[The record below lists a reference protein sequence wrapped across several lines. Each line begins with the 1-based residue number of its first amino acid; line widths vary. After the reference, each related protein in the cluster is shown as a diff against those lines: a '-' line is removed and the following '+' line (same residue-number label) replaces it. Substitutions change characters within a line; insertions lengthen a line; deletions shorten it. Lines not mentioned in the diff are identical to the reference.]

1 MAIYHL
7 DAKVI
12 SRGKGQNAIAAAA
25 YRSGERLYDEEAAQQ
40 KYYPSPEGRIVF
52 TDIMAPKDAPEWVH
66 DRNTLW
72 NNVERRENRKDA
84 QLAREFEIGLPHELT
99 DKQREWLIKDFA
111 REAFVRHGYAVDI
124 AIHAPTGDSDKRND
138 HAHLMVTM
146 RTLGPEGFAA
156 KKDRSLNSP
165 EQLEAWREQWETLA
179 NRHLERHGHEARID
193 RRSLKEQGIDRE
205 PTVHLGYAAAEMA
218 KRGAESDR
226 VNQLLGILD
235 RNEIRV
241 DLKAMDEE
249 LKRLQEIKAQEQ
261 KRDELA
267 KTEEQKR
274 EDMAKAERAAKIARF
289 QADMAARAAAPPK
302 PERRGPEPQVTR
314 PHIEIQIDHAVAEAE
329 ARRIAEA
336 TARRVAARKADM
348 DAAMGKG
355 WELGTATEASGWK
368 KDPAAPALPPQSQP
382 QPGAQP
388 ATRPTVEERPFV
400 NSNPV
405 RSGLNMARSG
415 LHVANSATGKVTK
428 LADFIIDFLS
438 RGTTPVEG
446 KQVDVNEFTM
456 DPAKRKEQQRARLG
470 ARDAEHADEKAL
482 ESIAEHMRAGKHLK
496 PEDIQNLTRQHQE
509 EIRNFG
515 DSAVQQMVDDARKR
529 AERLWRGDER
539 ELER

>member
-274 EDMAKAERAAKIARF
+274 EDMAKAERAAKSARF

-302 PERRGPEPQVTR
+302 PERQASEPQVTR

-329 ARRIAEA
+329 ARRTAEA
-336 TARRVAARKADM
+336 AARRAAARKADM

-355 WELGTATEASGWK
+355 WELGTGTEASGWK
-368 KDPAAPALPPQSQP
+368 KDPAAPALPPQPSP
-382 QPGAQP
+382 QPARGP
-388 ATRPTVEERPFV
+388 SVEQQ
-400 NSNPV
+400 V
-405 RSGLNMARSG
+405 RSAFYTTRHTVQSG
-415 LHVANSATGKVTK
+415 LHVVDSARGKVTK
-428 LADFIIDFLS
+428 LADFVIDLLAGS
-438 RGTTPVEG
+438 TPIKEI
-446 KQVDVNEFTM
+446 DTNAFTM
-456 DPAKRKEQQRARLG
+456 DPRKRKEQQIARL
-470 ARDAEHADEKAL
+470 ATKETAELDEKAV
-482 ESIAEHMRAGKHLK
+482 ERIAEDMRAGRGLK

-509 EIRNFG
+509 QIRDFG

-529 AERLWRGDER
+529 AETYWKGDPRER
-539 ELER
+539 ER